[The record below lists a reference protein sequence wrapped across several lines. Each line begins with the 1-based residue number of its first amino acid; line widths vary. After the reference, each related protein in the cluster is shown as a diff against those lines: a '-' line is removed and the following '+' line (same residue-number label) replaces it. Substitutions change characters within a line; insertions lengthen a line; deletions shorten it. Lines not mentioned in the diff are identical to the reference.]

1 MTTSEFDSF
10 RPPERRR
17 RRGGAHAGRRKG
29 GGRRGADGSR
39 EMAMVPEAEFSSYY
53 GRPIV
58 KPAPWED
65 EVAAYLFLGGLGA
78 GSALLAAGAQLTGN
92 VTLRRNTRFAALAS
106 AGLGTV
112 ALIRDLGRPERFLH
126 MLRTVKLTSP
136 MSVGSWILV
145 TFSTG
150 AGVAAAGKWT
160 GSPGTG
166 SRWVAFAAP
175 SNSRNGRAGC
185 SPGSSPPASPPT
197 LPCC

>member
-112 ALIRDLGRPERFLH
+112 ALIRDLGRPERFLQRSDRQTH
-126 MLRTVKLTSP
+126 LPDER
-136 MSVGSWILV
+136 GLV
-145 TFSTG
+145 DPREFLLGG
-150 AGVAAAGKWT
+150 AAAAGKWI
-160 GSPGTG
+160 GSPATG
-166 SRWVAFAAP
+166 YRWAAFAARCNS
-175 SNSRNGRAGC
+175 SNPRGAFSREF
-185 SPGSSPPASPPT
+185 SPRASPLT
-197 LPCC
+197 QRSS